1 MQEMI
6 FQASQGYPMPECLC
20 YNTADLRMLTEFYSG
35 RTSEL
40 TTTMQYSYQSTI
52 LSSCRPE
59 IAEAIGKINMVEM
72 RHISLLGRC
81 ITMMGGDPQFIRP
94 AQKQYWHAGLVNYAT
109 DSCCMLL
116 GDMRAELMPPMP
128 TALRPVSAAMP
139 LCVPCWNAWLM
150 MKPCTPNAC
159 KNSSTWPVAAAEQQK
174 AGAP

>member
-59 IAEAIGKINMVEM
+59 ISEAIGKINMVEM

-81 ITMMGGDPQFIRP
+81 ITMMGGDPQFINER
-94 AQKQYWHAGLVNYAT
+94 K
-109 DSCCMLL
+109 
-116 GDMRAELMPPMP
+116 
-128 TALRPVSAAMP
+128 
-139 LCVPCWNAWLM
+139 WL
-150 MKPCTPNAC
+150 
-159 KNSSTWPVAAAEQQK
+159 EDF
-174 AGAP
+174 

>member
-59 IAEAIGKINMVEM
+59 IADQY
-72 RHISLLGRC
+72 
-81 ITMMGGDPQFIRP
+81 GGDAPHL
-94 AQKQYWHAGLVNYAT
+94 AVG
-109 DSCCMLL
+109 
-116 GDMRAELMPPMP
+116 
-128 TALRPVSAAMP
+128 PVHYHD
-139 LCVPCWNAWLM
+139 
-150 MKPCTPNAC
+150 
-159 KNSSTWPVAAAEQQK
+159 
-174 AGAP
+174 GR

>member
-72 RHISLLGRC
+72 RL
-81 ITMMGGDPQFIRP
+81 
-94 AQKQYWHAGLVNYAT
+94 
-109 DSCCMLL
+109 
-116 GDMRAELMPPMP
+116 
-128 TALRPVSAAMP
+128 P
-139 LCVPCWNAWLM
+139 LCGPFLLQCRSVSPAG
-150 MKPCTPNAC
+150 TP
-159 KNSSTWPVAAAEQQK
+159 
-174 AGAP
+174 G

>member
-109 DSCCMLL
+109 DPCCMLL
-116 GDMRAELMPPMP
+116 GDMRAELDAADA

>member
-59 IAEAIGKINMVEM
+59 IAEAIGKDQY
-72 RHISLLGRC
+72 
-81 ITMMGGDPQFIRP
+81 GGDAPHL
-94 AQKQYWHAGLVNYAT
+94 AVG
-109 DSCCMLL
+109 
-116 GDMRAELMPPMP
+116 
-128 TALRPVSAAMP
+128 PVHYHD
-139 LCVPCWNAWLM
+139 
-150 MKPCTPNAC
+150 
-159 KNSSTWPVAAAEQQK
+159 
-174 AGAP
+174 GR

>member
-109 DSCCMLL
+109 DPCCMLL
-116 GDMRAELMPPMP
+116 GGMRAELD
-128 TALRPVSAAMP
+128 AADAYRSAARLCCNAALCP
-139 LCVPCWNAWLM
+139 LLERLADDETLH
-150 MKPCTPNAC
+150 
-159 KNSSTWPVAAAEQQK
+159 AECLQK
-174 AGAP
+174 LIHMAGCCR

>member
-59 IAEAIGKINMVEM
+59 IAKPSARSIWW
-72 RHISLLGRC
+72 RC
-81 ITMMGGDPQFIRP
+81 
-94 AQKQYWHAGLVNYAT
+94 AT
-109 DSCCMLL
+109 S
-116 GDMRAELMPPMP
+116 R
-128 TALRPVSAAMP
+128 
-139 LCVPCWNAWLM
+139 CW
-150 MKPCTPNAC
+150 
-159 KNSSTWPVAAAEQQK
+159 
-174 AGAP
+174 AGALP